1 MSNDV
6 GKEMHSGD
14 HMLNGPIE
22 KPHSGDY
29 SLNDLTKKPLS
40 GDYSLNDLTKKPLS
54 GDYKLSIVHLYPDL
68 LNLYGDR
75 GNIQCLR
82 MRCKWRGIDAQVT
95 ECNLD
100 DRLSLAS
107 ADIVLLGGGSDR
119 EQQIVCTRLQQVR
132 PELRDYVED
141 GGTLIAICGGYQ
153 LLGHYYDTPEGRM
166 KGLSLVDLYTEQG
179 SPRLISN
186 IVLRNE
192 SLPDALQDS
201 LPDLLPDAVSGS
213 SPSIPSGALSVDQ
226 PDSLPYEIVGF
237 ENHGGRTYIG
247 DNMPFGKVLYGHGN
261 NGKDAY
267 EGVLYRNVI
276 GTYLHG
282 PLLPKNPH
290 VCDLLL
296 QRALS
301 RKYGVSLTDFPALD
315 DSLEKEANRA
325 VLSRYL

>member
-1 MSNDV
+1 
-6 GKEMHSGD
+6 
-14 HMLNGPIE
+14 
-22 KPHSGDY
+22 
-29 SLNDLTKKPLS
+29 
-40 GDYSLNDLTKKPLS
+40 
-54 GDYKLSIVHLYPDL
+54 
-68 LNLYGDR
+68 
-75 GNIQCLR
+75 
-82 MRCKWRGIDAQVT
+82 
-95 ECNLD
+95 
-100 DRLSLAS
+100 
-107 ADIVLLGGGSDR
+107 
-119 EQQIVCTRLQQVR
+119 
-132 PELRDYVED
+132 
-141 GGTLIAICGGYQ
+141 
-153 LLGHYYDTPEGRM
+153 M

-261 NGKDAY
+261 NGKDAC

-315 DSLEKEANRA
+315 DRFHALIVYLKGRETAHFIKILLADVFTPLMSVLRA
-325 VLSRYL
+325 GKRHFSIKAS

>member
-6 GKEMHSGD
+6 GKEMHSGN
-14 HMLNGPIE
+14 HMLNDPIE
-22 KPHSGDY
+22 KPQTMSY
-29 SLNDLTKKPLS
+29 QLNDSINKPQTS
-40 GDYSLNDLTKKPLS
+40 NYRLN
-54 GDYKLSIVHLYPDL
+54 IVHLYPDL

-95 ECNLD
+95 ECNLED
-100 DRLSLAS
+100 HLSLAS

-192 SLPDALQDS
+192 SLPDTI
-201 LPDLLPDAVSGS
+201 SGS

-226 PDSLPYEIVGF
+226 PESLPYEIVGF

-261 NGKDAY
+261 NGKDAC

-315 DSLEKEANRA
+315 DSIERKANQA
-325 VLSRYL
+325 ILSRYL

>member
-22 KPHSGDY
+22 KPQTMSY
-29 SLNDLTKKPLS
+29 QLNDSINKPQTS
-40 GDYSLNDLTKKPLS
+40 NYRLN
-54 GDYKLSIVHLYPDL
+54 IVHLYPDL

-95 ECNLD
+95 ECNLED
-100 DRLSLAS
+100 HLSLAS

-153 LLGHYYDTPEGRM
+153 LLGHYYDTPQGMM

-186 IVLRNE
+186 IVLRND

-226 PDSLPYEIVGF
+226 PDSLPYEIVGL

-261 NGKDAY
+261 NGKDAC

-325 VLSRYL
+325 ILSRYL

>member
-6 GKEMHSGD
+6 GKEMHSGN
-14 HMLNGPIE
+14 HMLNGPIK
-22 KPHSGDY
+22 KPQTMSY
-29 SLNDLTKKPLS
+29 QLNDSINKPPTS
-40 GDYSLNDLTKKPLS
+40 NYRLN
-54 GDYKLSIVHLYPDL
+54 IVHLYPDL

-95 ECNLD
+95 ECNLED
-100 DRLSLAS
+100 HLSLAS

-192 SLPDALQDS
+192 SLPDAL
-201 LPDLLPDAVSGS
+201 
-213 SPSIPSGALSVDQ
+213 
-226 PDSLPYEIVGF
+226 PYEIVGF

-261 NGKDAY
+261 NGKDAC

-315 DSLEKEANRA
+315 DSIEKEANRA
-325 VLSRYL
+325 ILSRYL